1 MYRSLMVVV
10 LALLVSAAELT
21 SSTQAF
27 ADPKP
32 PRDSKAT
39 RHRTTAPTHKPIAR
53 SHLDMSCAQFG
64 AGFTRLPGSDNCVRF
79 NGGVGMG
86 VGAVP

>member
-1 MYRSLMVVV
+1 MHRSFILIAV
-10 LALLVSAAELT
+10 LPVAAVALTSMSAA
-21 SSTQAF
+21 A
-27 ADPKP
+27 APKE
-32 PRDSKAT
+32 PRDGKVT
-39 RHRTTAPTHKPIAR
+39 RHRTQVQKPIIR
-53 SHLDMSCAQFG
+53 PHRETSCAQFG